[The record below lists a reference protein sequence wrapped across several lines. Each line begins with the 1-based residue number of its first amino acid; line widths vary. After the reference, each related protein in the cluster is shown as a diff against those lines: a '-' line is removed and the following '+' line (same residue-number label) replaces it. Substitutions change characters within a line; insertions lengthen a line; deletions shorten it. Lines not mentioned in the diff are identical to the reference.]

1 MRYAGKTTAE
11 PLRIPIFVYKAVDAN
26 GCVVRGHVEAPDR
39 DAAAVRL
46 RARGHMPL
54 ALDLAVPSH
63 GIRALLT
70 REIGGG
76 RRFGAGLVAE
86 LIGRLALL
94 IEAGVSLETS
104 LALLASSEGAPSIRD
119 KAASLLR
126 KLRGGASLGDAMAEE
141 GAVFS
146 TLVIAM
152 VRAGEASGSLAGTLG
167 QLASYLARAQ
177 AVRQSVRSALIYP
190 AVLMVSAIGTLLLV
204 LLVVLPQLEPVFAD
218 TGAHL
223 PLLTRVAF
231 AASALVR
238 DAWWAI
244 LLVLLAAGLSV
255 RRLLQDPALRG
266 WLDAQML
273 RLPLLGL
280 ALRRAEAGR
289 FARVLA
295 ALLSGGVGLP
305 TALMLTQP
313 VLTNRAFMNAVA
325 KISTAVR
332 EGGGLAAPLARDGI
346 FPDLAEQMIRIGEA
360 TGRLDSMLLRL
371 ADLLEIEVQR
381 TLDRSLALLVP
392 GLTLLLGAMVAG
404 IIASVML
411 AVLGVNDLI
420 R

>member
-1 MRYAGKTTAE
+1 MAGSTRK
-11 PLRIPIFVYKAVDAN
+11 PIFVYKAVDSGGA
-26 GCVVRGHVEAPDR
+26 VVRGQIEAPDR

-46 RARGHMPL
+46 RARGHLPL
-54 ALDLAVPSH
+54 TLDPAGPSH
-63 GIRALLT
+63 GIRALLA

-76 RRFGAGLVAE
+76 QRFGAGLVAE
-86 LIGRLALL
+86 LVGRLALL
-94 IEAGVSLETS
+94 IEAGVSLESS

-126 KLRGGASLGDAMAEE
+126 KLRGGASLGDAMAGE
-141 GAVFS
+141 ADVFS
-146 TLVIAM
+146 ALVIAM
-152 VRAGEASGSLAGTLG
+152 VRAGEASGSLAATLG
-167 QLASYLARAQ
+167 QLANYLARAQ

-190 AVLMVSAIGTLLLV
+190 AVLLVSAIGTVLLV

-218 TGAHL
+218 TGARL
-223 PLLTRVAF
+223 PLLTRFAF
-231 AASALVR
+231 AASTLVR
-238 DAWWAI
+238 EAWWAI
-244 LLVLLAAGLSV
+244 ILVLLVAGLAAQRV
-255 RRLLQDPALRG
+255 LQDPAMRG
-266 WLDAQML
+266 RLDAAML
-273 RLPLLGL
+273 RVPVLGL
-280 ALRRAEAGR
+280 ALRRSEAGR

-305 TALMLTQP
+305 TALALAQP
-313 VLTNRAFMNAVA
+313 VLANRAFANAVA
-325 KISTAVR
+325 KISGAVR
-332 EGGGLAAPLARDGI
+332 EGGGLASPLARAGV

-392 GLTLLLGAMVAG
+392 GLTLLLGALVAG